1 MGMENQRVIGRFVLA
16 GEEVE
21 RDWIAIIVTRLTA
34 NGKQW
39 QAEEPN
45 EFHIP
50 DFKNQF
56 EEIKWWASTEGL
68 AMMDSIM
75 CIVPDASEIDSTD
88 DDVHCPHCG

>member
-1 MGMENQRVIGRFVLA
+1 MENQRVIGRFVLA

-56 EEIKWWASTEGL
+56 EE
-68 AMMDSIM
+68 MMDSIM